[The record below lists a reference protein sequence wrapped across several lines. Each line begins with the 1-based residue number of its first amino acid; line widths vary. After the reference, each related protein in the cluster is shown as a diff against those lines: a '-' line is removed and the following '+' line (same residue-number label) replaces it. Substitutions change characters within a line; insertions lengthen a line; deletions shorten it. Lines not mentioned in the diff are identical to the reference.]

1 MANDIHEIRSTLN
14 GLIETLKD
22 GEDGFRTSADRLQN
36 RATAEEFRSF
46 AHQRAH
52 FAADLQAQVSRI
64 GGEPATSGTF
74 TGTLHRGWT
83 NLRTA
88 LTGNNDHAI
97 LEEAESG
104 EDAAVRNYRDA
115 LTQDLPSDI
124 RAVIE
129 RQFTQVLHT
138 HNTVRSLRDAS
149 KPLTT
154 TTGSGNP
161 FNY

>member
-1 MANDIHEIRSTLN
+1 MATNIDDIRSTLN

-22 GEDGFRTSADRLQN
+22 GEEGFRTSADKLQN
-36 RATAEEFRSF
+36 RATSEEFRTF

-64 GGEPATSGTF
+64 GGEPATSGS
-74 TGTLHRGWT
+74 TGGALHRGWI
-83 NLRTA
+83 NLKTA

-104 EDAAVRNYRDA
+104 EDAAVKNYRDA
-115 LTQDLPSDI
+115 VSKDLPSDI
-124 RAVIE
+124 RAVVE
-129 RQFTQVLHT
+129 TQFSQVLRV

-149 KPLTT
+149 KPMTST
-154 TTGSGNP
+154 SGGGTP
-161 FNY
+161 YAY

>member
-1 MANDIHEIRSTLN
+1 MSTNIDDIRSTLN
-14 GLIETLKD
+14 GLIETIKD
-22 GEDGFRTSADRLQN
+22 GEEGFRTSADKLQN

-46 AHQRAH
+46 AHQRSH

-64 GGEPATSGTF
+64 GGEPKVSGSV
-74 TGTLHRGWT
+74 TGTLHRGWI
-83 NLRTA
+83 NLKSA

-104 EDAAVRNYRDA
+104 EDAAVKNYREA
-115 LTQDLPSDI
+115 LTKDLPSDI

-129 RQFTQVLHT
+129 TQFSQVLRT

-149 KPLTT
+149 KPMTSSYGGGT
-154 TTGSGNP
+154 PSA
-161 FNY
+161 Y